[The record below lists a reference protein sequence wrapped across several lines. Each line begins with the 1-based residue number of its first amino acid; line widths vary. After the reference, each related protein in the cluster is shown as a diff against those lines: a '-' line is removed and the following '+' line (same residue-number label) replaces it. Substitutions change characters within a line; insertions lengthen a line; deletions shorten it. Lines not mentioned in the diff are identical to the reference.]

1 MIQEAILALSKKQ
14 DLNLA
19 EAREVMDEI
28 MQRHWRN

>member
-1 MIQEAILALSKKQ
+1 MIKILSLSKKQ

-19 EAREVMDEI
+19 EVRKVMDEI